1 MDISRGW
8 TYGGDKCGLTVRKPD
23 GGHLGRPVLTSPEG
37 TGSLRYI
44 YHADTGDT
52 RHFHYE
58 YARADGAH
66 ELRVSQ
72 VG

>member
-23 GGHLGRPVLTSPEG
+23 GGHLDEPEG

-44 YHADTGDT
+44 DHADTGDT